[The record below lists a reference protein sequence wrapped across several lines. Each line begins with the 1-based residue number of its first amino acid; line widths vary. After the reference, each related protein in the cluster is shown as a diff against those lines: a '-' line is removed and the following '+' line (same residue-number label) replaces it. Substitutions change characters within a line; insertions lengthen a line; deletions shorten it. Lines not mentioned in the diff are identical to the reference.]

1 MVIKLVVFLFMINML
16 RNDLVKIFILKKVLK
31 VFKYRNN
38 FSMEE
43 KEKNMN
49 INKFCIIKG

>member
-1 MVIKLVVFLFMINML
+1 MVIKLVVFLFMINTL